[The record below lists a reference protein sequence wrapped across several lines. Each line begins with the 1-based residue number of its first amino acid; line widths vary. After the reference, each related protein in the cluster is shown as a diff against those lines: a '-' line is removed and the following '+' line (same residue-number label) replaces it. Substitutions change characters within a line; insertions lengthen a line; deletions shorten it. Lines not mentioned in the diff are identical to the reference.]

1 MMAAHAERFLTARAG
16 NGLRAVGEIKAG
28 AAIRL
33 REIKGGDAQSSAP
46 FAFCVARK
54 FLQSACHNCVRTGQK
69 LLRCSQCKTARY
81 CSVQCQ
87 KEAWPEHKSECPC
100 LKRVHPRIP
109 TDSVRLTARIIFRL
123 LSDPA
128 ADGEELYSIAEHQP
142 HLEDMSDEQREG
154 LTHLCS
160 TLKIYLGQENTDRSL
175 PNGLTP
181 ISLLARVTCNCFS
194 ISNGELQD
202 VGVGL
207 YPSMSLLNHDCR
219 PNCVVVFLGRR
230 LQLRAVRHIQ
240 PNEELT
246 ISYTEVLAPR
256 VERRVQL
263 QQQYHFLCQCQRC
276 SREDTDC
283 DLLAG
288 DETVWMILREKLPQ
302 LEKLQAENQW
312 EELLKESESLVSTHA
327 GAVPDSNVYLL
338 RLLDLAMD
346 ACISLDQYENAL
358 GFGNRTLGPYQLHY
372 PDPHP
377 SRAVELLRVGKLQ
390 HYLGKLE
397 DAQTNFRQA
406 YDVMKVTHG
415 TDHPLINEVRR
426 KLEECQAEL
435 RMNTQTYY

>member
-1 MMAAHAERFLTARAG
+1 MMKSCGGAREEG
-16 NGLRAVGEIKAG
+16 EYRYLR
-28 AAIRL
+28 
-33 REIKGGDAQSSAP
+33 
-46 FAFCVARK
+46 
-54 FLQSACHNCVRTGQK
+54 
-69 LLRCSQCKTARY
+69 RY
-81 CSVQCQ
+81 
-87 KEAWPEHKSECPC
+87 
-100 LKRVHPRIP
+100 L
-109 TDSVRLTARIIFRL
+109 
-123 LSDPA
+123 
-128 ADGEELYSIAEHQP
+128 
-142 HLEDMSDEQREG
+142 
-154 LTHLCS
+154 
-160 TLKIYLGQENTDRSL
+160 DRSL
-175 PNGLTP
+175 D
-181 ISLLARVTCNCFS
+181 LLDVLVTCNCFS

-256 VERRVQL
+256 VERSAQL

-283 DLLAG
+283 ELLAG
-288 DETVWMILREKLPQ
+288 DEAAWMVLRDKLPQ

-327 GAVPDSNVYLL
+327 SAVPDTNVYLL

-346 ACISLDQYENAL
+346 ACISLDQYEEAL

-397 DAQTNFRQA
+397 DAQSNFRQA

-415 TDHPLINEVRR
+415 TDHPLINEVQR

-435 RMNTQTYY
+435 RRVQSS

>member
-1 MMAAHAERFLTARAG
+1 MMAAHGERFISARAG

-28 AAIRL
+28 AVIQL
-33 REIKGGDAQSSAP
+33 KHIKGGDTKSSAP
-46 FAFCVARK
+46 FAFCIARK
-54 FLQSACHNCVRTGQK
+54 FLQTACHNCVRTGEK

-128 ADGEELYSIAEHQP
+128 ADAEELYSVAEHQP
-142 HLEDMSDEQREG
+142 HLEDKSDEQREG
-154 LTHLCS
+154 LAHLCS
-160 TLKIYLGQENTDRSL
+160 TLMLYLGQENADPSL

-181 ISLLARVTCNCFS
+181 IGLLARVTCNCFS

-230 LQLRAVRHIQ
+230 LQLRAVRNIRA
-240 PNEELT
+240 NEELT

-256 VERRVQL
+256 VERRAQL

-276 SREDTDC
+276 SREDTDRE
-283 DLLAG
+283 LLAG
-288 DETVWMILREKLPQ
+288 DDAVWTILRDKLPQ
-302 LEKLQAENQW
+302 LEKLQAENHW
-312 EELLKESESLVSTHA
+312 EELLKESEALISTHA
-327 GAVPDSNVYLL
+327 SAVPDTNVYLL
-338 RLLDLAMD
+338 RLLDMAMD
-346 ACISLDQYENAL
+346 ACISLDQYEKAL
-358 GFGNRTLGPYQLHY
+358 EFGKRTLGPYQLHY

-397 DAQTNFRQA
+397 DAQSNFRQA

-415 TDHPLINEVRR
+415 TDHSLINEVQR

-435 RMNTQTYY
+435 GRVQSS